1 MGDRSW
7 MYHRLD
13 GNGCYTD
20 EFIIGV
26 ESFLDYAFSQSNPEF
41 CCRNRIKCPC
51 SKCMNQEWH
60 RRITVQR
67 HLTEKGFMNGYI
79 VWLAHGQQP
88 LRRRQR
94 HQWGESS
101 SAAPFVMEEQGND
114 PIRDMVMDANLHG
127 TEYNMNEQGSEEP
140 IFEEAMGDA
149 KEFFD
154 LLQAANTPLYDGC
167 DVGDT
172 VLKWMSHFMNAKT
185 LYNMS
190 VGNWD
195 YMLKCTRRWM
205 KPEDRDKIPKDFY
218 SAKKMMR
225 RFSLG
230 YKKYDVC
237 VNNCF
242 LYYGEYENKNYI
254 ACPICGEPRY
264 KQGHVQQNQHIP
276 RKSLWYLPITPR
288 LKRLYMCR
296 KTAEQMTWHLTC
308 RGESEKIVHPAGA
321 EAWKHFDRT
330 YPDFASDPRN
340 VRLGLCTDG
349 FTPFGHTSAP
359 YSCWPVF
366 LTVYNL
372 PPAMCMKPESIFLS
386 LIIQGPQSPGKNI
399 DVMLRPLI
407 DELKELWYNGVK
419 TYDSFRHEHFIMRAA
434 LMWTITDFPGYGMLS
449 GWSTHGRLSCPYC
462 QENSKAFHLPN
473 GRKIS
478 FFDCHRQFLPP
489 DHPFRRNRNDF
500 KKGQVENLAPPERL
514 SGDDIHRQILQLP
527 EILFGKPSQRQVI
540 EGFGHWHNWV
550 KRSIFWELPYWST
563 NLIRHNL
570 DVMYCEKFFFDNIF
584 HTVMDDPLTK
594 DNLKARMDMELYCN
608 RPSLCIPETGS
619 NAGKKLNATYVLN
632 REQRKSVCQWLK
644 NLRFPDGFASN
655 ISRCVNM
662 QDAKVSGM
670 KSHDCHIFMQSLLP
684 IAFRDFLPKQVWEA
698 LTGISEFFRALCSP
712 TIRVTDMEI
721 WHGKIVETIYQLERI
736 FPPSFF
742 DSMEHLP
749 IHLPYEAKVG
759 GPVQFRWM
767 YPFKRRMHGLKSLVK
782 NKGRPEGSI
791 CENYIMSEISYF
803 ISLYFQGEV
812 ETRGDR
818 IPRNLVGLGLSVNIG
833 LSIFNNHGKPIGSL
847 QQQRVLTT
855 EERNAAMYYVLM
867 NCEELKGWI
876 E

>member
-1 MGDRSW
+1 
-7 MYHRLD
+7 
-13 GNGCYTD
+13 
-20 EFIIGV
+20 
-26 ESFLDYAFSQSNPEF
+26 
-41 CCRNRIKCPC
+41 
-51 SKCMNQEWH
+51 
-60 RRITVQR
+60 
-67 HLTEKGFMNGYI
+67 
-79 VWLAHGQQP
+79 
-88 LRRRQR
+88 
-94 HQWGESS
+94 
-101 SAAPFVMEEQGND
+101 
-114 PIRDMVMDANLHG
+114 
-127 TEYNMNEQGSEEP
+127 
-140 IFEEAMGDA
+140 MGDA

-154 LLQAANTPLYDGC
+154 LLQAANMPLYDGC
-167 DVGDT
+167 DDGDT
-172 VLKWMSHFMNAKT
+172 ILKWVSHFLNAKT

-190 VGNWD
+190 VANWD

-205 KPEDRDKIPKDFY
+205 QLEDRDRIPKDFY
-218 SAKKMMR
+218 SAKKMMK

-296 KTAEQMTWHLTC
+296 KTAEHMIWHLNC
-308 RGESEKIVHPAGA
+308 GGVSEKIMHPASA

-349 FTPFGHTSAP
+349 FTPFEHTSAL

-399 DVMLRPLI
+399 DVLLRPLI

-478 FFDCHRQFLPP
+478 FFDCRRQFLPP
-489 DHPFRRNRNDF
+489 NHPFRRNRSEF
-500 KKGQVENLAPPERL
+500 KKGHVENRAPPERL
-514 SGDDIHRQILQLP
+514 SGDDMHRQIQQLP
-527 EILFGKPSQRQVI
+527 DILFGKPSQRQVI

-550 KRSIFWELPYWST
+550 KQSIFWELPYWKT

-570 DVMYCEKFFFDNIF
+570 DVMHCEKIFFDNIF

-608 RPSLCIPETGS
+608 RPSLCIPETCS
-619 NAGKKLNATYVLN
+619 NAGKKPNATYVLN

-662 QDAKVSGM
+662 Q
-670 KSHDCHIFMQSLLP
+670 
-684 IAFRDFLPKQVWEA
+684 
-698 LTGISEFFRALCSP
+698 
-712 TIRVTDMEI
+712 
-721 WHGKIVETIYQLERI
+721 
-736 FPPSFF
+736 
-742 DSMEHLP
+742 
-749 IHLPYEAKVG
+749 
-759 GPVQFRWM
+759 
-767 YPFKRRMHGLKSLVK
+767 
-782 NKGRPEGSI
+782 
-791 CENYIMSEISYF
+791 
-803 ISLYFQGEV
+803 EV
-812 ETRGDR
+812 
-818 IPRNLVGLGLSVNIG
+818 
-833 LSIFNNHGKPIGSL
+833 
-847 QQQRVLTT
+847 
-855 EERNAAMYYVLM
+855 
-867 NCEELKGWI
+867 
-876 E
+876 